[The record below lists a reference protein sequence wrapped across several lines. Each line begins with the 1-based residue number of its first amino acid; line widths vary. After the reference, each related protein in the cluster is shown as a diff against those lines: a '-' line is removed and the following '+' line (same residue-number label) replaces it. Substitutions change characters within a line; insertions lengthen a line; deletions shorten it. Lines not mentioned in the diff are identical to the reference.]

1 MHAVRYGQCT
11 IIRQRLDQHAIG
23 ASFRDGFPVP
33 PSCRETGKTAK
44 GAVVF
49 AVRSANED
57 TLFPLP
63 GSEQRTGELFAPP
76 EPREL
81 EHATGILPYQLLRD
95 AIDRTREIRS
105 LEPIL
110 EDQIQPASLDLR
122 LGDTAYRVR
131 TSFLPGPDHT
141 IKERLEKLTLHTLDL
156 HDSAVLE
163 KDCVYIVP
171 LQEYLDLRYR
181 TSGSANPKSS
191 TGRLNIFARVITD
204 KCTEFDAI
212 RANYGGPL
220 YAELSPRSFSIRVRK
235 GSRLVQL
242 RVRRGRPTS
251 SNAALRRLHEEVGFS
266 IVPEGEPIRREL
278 IEGGL
283 AVTVDVAGA
292 HPDGFV
298 GYKARRHAPVVDVDK
313 IDHYAVEEF
322 WEPVFP
328 RRGDGI
334 ILDPSDFYILASR
347 EPVAIP
353 ADQAA
358 EMLAYDTL
366 VGEFRVHYAGF
377 FDPGFGMPEFGG
389 TGSRA
394 VLEVRAHEVPFL
406 IEHGQIV
413 GRLVYERLIARPDK
427 LYGGAIGSSYQR
439 QGLALSKH
447 FKQAK
452 RE

>member
-1 MHAVRYGQCT
+1 M
-11 IIRQRLDQHAIG
+11 
-23 ASFRDGFPVP
+23 
-33 PSCRETGKTAK
+33 
-44 GAVVF
+44 
-49 AVRSANED
+49 D
-57 TLFPLP
+57 TLFPMP
-63 GSEQRTGELFAPP
+63 PRERSTGELFPPP

-95 AIDRTREIRS
+95 AIDRTREIQS

-131 TSFLPGPDHT
+131 TSFLPGPDQT

-156 HDSAVLE
+156 RESAVLE
-163 KDCVYIVP
+163 KDCVYIVQ

-181 TSGSANPKSS
+181 TSGAANPKSS

-212 RANYGGPL
+212 RSNYAGPL

-251 SNAALRRLHEEVGFS
+251 SNAALRRLHEEVGFG
-266 IVPEGEPIRREL
+266 IVPAGEPIRREL

-283 AVTVDVAGA
+283 AVTVDVVGTRR
-292 HPDGFV
+292 DGFV
-298 GYKARRHAPVVDVDK
+298 GYKARRHAPVIDIDK
-313 IDHYAVEEF
+313 IGYYAVEEF
-322 WEPVFP
+322 WDPVFT
-328 RRGDGI
+328 RRGEGI
-334 ILDPSDFYILASR
+334 ILDPNDFYILASR

-389 TGSRA
+389 AGSRA

-452 RE
+452 WD